1 MASILPGYEY
11 DIFISY
17 RQKDNK
23 GDRWV
28 SEFVDALKDELEST
42 FKEEIS
48 VYFDINPHNGLL
60 ETHDV
65 DESLKEKLKCLVFI
79 PIISRTYC
87 DPKSF
92 AWEHE
97 FKAFIEQASQDQF
110 GLKVK
115 LQGGNVANRILPVQ
129 IHDLDE
135 EDNKLCES
143 IIGGVLR
150 GVEFI
155 YKSPGVNRPL
165 RSIEDKPKENL
176 NNTIYRDQINKVA
189 LAIKEIISAIN
200 KYDKED
206 AEDEGE
212 SIVEKS
218 EITAQKSS
226 GSPGFRERYRKPK
239 RRTIL
244 VSALLLA
251 IVIIVITLI
260 VFNIIGGGK
269 QARAGSIDSVVV
281 LPFGN
286 YTGADELESLVS
298 GMHTCLISDM
308 GRLSGLRVINTTTS
322 NVYKNASM
330 SAHEIAVEL
339 DVDAV
344 IEVSVLSIRDSIILK
359 VSLIRA
365 FPEEETVWNGDY
377 KEEKSQIM
385 NLYNRITKQI
395 ADEVKIELTT
405 DEESLLAENRTVNPE
420 AYDAYLMGKFF
431 WEKLD
436 PESVQKA
443 LEYFQLAVQIE
454 PEWADPYAG
463 LANAWSTFGTF
474 FRTLP
479 KSVTL
484 PKTYEYLNK
493 ALELDP
499 NSAQAHYVKAIFAVW
514 TEFDWEKGEKAFLKS
529 IELNPNDALCRLYY
543 AHLLMI
549 LRRSEEAIH
558 QANLGLR
565 LDPLKPLVLG
575 LYAVVMRNESDYQSA
590 ILNFEKALS
599 IDPNFGFAAGN
610 LSDIQ
615 MQTAYT
621 NGDYER
627 WIEYWEKKV
636 RAGKHWNEEGISAV
650 LNTFHEKGL
659 LSAFEEMFK
668 MNEKYGNG
676 CYMSGAI
683 KAERYIRLGKYD
695 KALECLEKDFE
706 MRDMN
711 MTYISTNVYIFNQLK
726 DNPRYIE
733 LLKKMNLP
741 LDD

>member
-1 MASILPGYEY
+1 MASIIPGYNY

-48 VYFDINPHNGLL
+48 VYFDINPHDGLL

-65 DESLKEKLKCLVFI
+65 VESLKEKLKCLVFI

-110 GLKVK
+110 GLKVR
-115 LQGGNVANRILPVQ
+115 LPYGNVANRVLPVQ

-143 IIGGVLR
+143 IFGGVLR

-155 YKSPGVNRPL
+155 FKSQGINRPL

-189 LAIKEIISAIN
+189 LAIKEIISSIN
-200 KYDKED
+200 TIDKKG
-206 AEDEGE
+206 GE
-212 SIVEKS
+212 TPGEAIVEKTETTS
-218 EITAQKSS
+218 HKRARSA
-226 GSPGFRERYRKPK
+226 GSKEGYLKPK
-239 RRTIL
+239 RKAIL

-251 IVIIVITLI
+251 IVIIVVTLN

-269 QARAGSIDSVVV
+269 QPKAGSIESVVV

-286 YTGADELESLVS
+286 YTGSDELESLVS
-298 GMHTCLISDM
+298 GMHTCLISDI

-322 NVYKNASM
+322 NVYKNANK
-330 SAHEIAVEL
+330 SAHDIAVEC

-365 FPEEETVWNGDY
+365 FPEEETVWIGDF
-377 KEEKSQIM
+377 KEEKSQII

-405 DEESLLAENRTVNPE
+405 DEERLLAENRKVDPE

-436 PESVQKA
+436 PESMHKS
-443 LEYFQLAVQIE
+443 LEYFQLAIEKE

-463 LANAWSTFGTF
+463 LANSWSMFGTL

-499 NSAQAHYVKAIFAVW
+499 NSAEAHYVKALTAVW

-529 IELNPNDALCRLYY
+529 LELNPNDALCHLYY

-549 LRRSEEAIH
+549 LHRSEEAVH
-558 QANLGLR
+558 QANLGLK
-565 LDPLKPLVLG
+565 LDPMKPLVLG
-575 LYAVVMRNESDYQSA
+575 LYAVVMRNEGDNQSA

-599 IDPNFGFAAGN
+599 IDPNFGFAAHN

-615 MQTAYT
+615 MQTAYA
-621 NGDYER
+621 NGDYEK
-627 WIEYWEKKV
+627 WFELWEKKT
-636 RAGKHWNEEGISAV
+636 RALGHWNAEGRKAV
-650 LNTFHEKGL
+650 LNVFHEKGL

-683 KAERYIRLGKYD
+683 KAERYLILGKYD

-706 MRDMN
+706 MRDMS
-711 MTYISTNVYIFNQLK
+711 MTYISTDVYIFNQLK
-726 DNPRYIE
+726 DNPRYIA
-733 LLKKMNLP
+733 LLRKMNLP
-741 LDD
+741 LPE

>member
-1 MASILPGYEY
+1 MASIIPEYNY

-28 SEFVDALKDELEST
+28 SEFVDSLKDELEST

-48 VYFDINPHNGLL
+48 VYFDINPHDGLL

-65 DESLKEKLKCLVFI
+65 NESLKEKLKCLIFI

-87 DPKSF
+87 DPKAF

-97 FKAFIEQASQDQF
+97 FKVFVDQAAQDQF

-115 LQGGNVANRILPVQ
+115 LQGGNVANRILPVH

-155 YKSPGVNRPL
+155 YKSPGINRPL

-189 LAIKEIISAIN
+189 LAIKEIISSIN
-200 KYDKED
+200 TIDKKD
-206 AEDEGE
+206 GE
-212 SIVEKS
+212 TPGEAIVEKA
-218 EITAQKSS
+218 EITSHKRARSA
-226 GSPGFRERYRKPK
+226 GFKEGYRKPK
-239 RRTIL
+239 KRAIL
-244 VSALLLA
+244 VSALLFA
-251 IVIIVITLI
+251 IIIIVVTLI

-339 DVDAV
+339 DVDAI

-365 FPEEETVWNGDY
+365 FPEEETVWIGDY

-395 ADEVKIELTT
+395 SDEVKIKLTT
-405 DEESLLAENRTVNPE
+405 DEERLLAESRTVDPE
-420 AYDAYLMGKFF
+420 AIDAYLKGLAY

-436 PESVQKA
+436 PESMQLA
-443 LEYFQLAVQIE
+443 QEYFQLAIEKE

-463 LANAWSTFGTF
+463 LANTWSVFGTY

-499 NSAQAHYVKAIFAVW
+499 NSAKAHYVNALSAVW

-529 IELNPNDALCRLYY
+529 LELNPNDALCHLYY

-549 LRRSEEAIH
+549 LRRSEEAVH
-558 QANLGLR
+558 QANLGLK

-575 LYAVVMRNESDYQSA
+575 LYAVVMRQEVDDQSA

-599 IDPNFGFAAGN
+599 IDPNFGFAASN

-615 MQTAYT
+615 MQTAFN
-621 NGDYER
+621 NGDYEK
-627 WIEYWEKKV
+627 WIEKWEKKV
-636 RAGKHWNEEGISAV
+636 RAGNHWNEEGISAV
-650 LNTFHEKGL
+650 LNSFHEKGL

-706 MRDMN
+706 MRDMS
-711 MTYISTNVYIFNQLK
+711 MTYISTDLYIFNQLK

>member
-1 MASILPGYEY
+1 MSSIIEGYNY

-48 VYFDINPHNGLL
+48 VYFDINPHDGLL

-97 FKAFIEQASQDQF
+97 FKAFVNLASKDQF

-115 LQGGNVANRILPVQ
+115 LSGGNVANRVLPVN

-143 IIGGVLR
+143 IMGGVLR

-155 YKSPGVNRPL
+155 YKSPGINRPL

-189 LAIKEIISAIN
+189 LAIKEIISSIN

-206 AEDEGE
+206 VEDEEE

-218 EITAQKSS
+218 EITTQKSS
-226 GSPGFRERYRKPK
+226 GSPGLRKRFHKLK
-239 RRTIL
+239 RRAIL
-244 VSALLLA
+244 VSALVLA
-251 IVIIVITLI
+251 STIIVVTLI
-260 VFNIIGGGK
+260 VFNVIGGGK
-269 QARAGSIDSVVV
+269 QARTGSINSVVV

-339 DVDAV
+339 DVDAI
-344 IEVSVLSIRDSIILK
+344 IEVSVLSISDSIILK

-365 FPEEETVWNGDY
+365 FPEEETVWIGDY

-395 ADEVKIELTT
+395 SDEVKIKLTP
-405 DEESLLAENRTVNPE
+405 DEERLLAKTRTVDTE
-420 AYDAYLMGKFF
+420 ALVAYMKGQFHSERLGA
-431 WEKLD
+431 EDLD
-436 PESVQKA
+436 SA
-443 LEYFQLAVQIE
+443 MHYFQIAIEKDPDWAEPYSGMAMVWNAIGGFAYGPLAK
-454 PEWADPYAG
+454 
-463 LANAWSTFGTF
+463 ANEETS
-474 FRTLP
+474 
-479 KSVTL
+479 
-484 PKTYEYLNK
+484 EYLNK
-493 ALELDP
+493 ALDLDP
-499 NSAQAHYVKAIFAVW
+499 NSANSHYVKAILSVW
-514 TEFDWEKGEKAFLKS
+514 PGWDWETGEKEFLKTL
-529 IELNPNDALCRLYY
+529 ELNPNDALARVYY

-549 LRRSEEAIH
+549 LRRMDEAVC
-558 QANLGLR
+558 QANLALA
-565 LDPLKPLVLG
+565 LDPLRPLVLV
-575 LYAVVMRNESDYQSA
+575 LYGRVMIRAGDYQA
-590 ILNFEKALS
+590 TLIQTEKALS
-599 IDPNFGFAAGN
+599 IDPDNNFALNALAN
-610 LSDIQ
+610 SYLA
-615 MQTAYT
+615 T
-621 NGDYER
+621 GDTLEWYETIKR
-627 WIEYWEKKV
+627 TWYLADDEYLEYLNTV
-636 RAGKHWNEEGISAV
+636 FQEGGYLAVLEDRIRVNEEVYSKGGSISF
-650 LNTFHEKGL
+650 TGL
-659 LSAFEEMFK
+659 A
-668 MNEKYGNG
+668 G
-676 CYMSGAI
+676 
-683 KAERYIRLGKYD
+683 RYLILKNYD
-695 KALECLEKDFE
+695 KAMDCYEKAYEERFWMLAYVSLDVIE
-706 MRDMN
+706 HPE
-711 MTYISTNVYIFNQLK
+711 LK
-726 DNPRYIE
+726 VNPRYIA

-741 LDD
+741 LK